1 MWSGKG
7 CVNSMSKVAVIGD
20 RDSILG
26 FKAIGLSVYPV
37 TDPDKAVGIIHRL
50 ARDGCSVIFITEQ
63 VAERVKE
70 TIDRYKTAPY
80 PAIIPIPNNE
90 GTTGFG
96 LRGVRANVEKAIG
109 ADIIFRGQ

>member
-1 MWSGKG
+1 
-7 CVNSMSKVAVIGD
+7 MSKIAVIGD

-37 TDPDKAVGIIHRL
+37 SDPDKAVGIIHRL

-109 ADIIFRGQ
+109 SDIIFRGQ

>member
-1 MWSGKG
+1 M
-7 CVNSMSKVAVIGD
+7 NSMSKVAVIGD

-37 TDPDKAVGIIHRL
+37 SDPDKAVGIIHRL

-109 ADIIFRGQ
+109 SDIIFRGQ

>member
-1 MWSGKG
+1 
-7 CVNSMSKVAVIGD
+7 MSKVAVIGD

-37 TDPDKAVGIIHRL
+37 SDPDKAVGIIHRL

-109 ADIIFRGQ
+109 SDIIFRGQ

>member
-1 MWSGKG
+1 
-7 CVNSMSKVAVIGD
+7 VNSMSKIAVIGD

-37 TDPDKAVGIIHRL
+37 SDPDKAVGIIHRL

-109 ADIIFRGQ
+109 SDIIFRGQ

>member
-1 MWSGKG
+1 M
-7 CVNSMSKVAVIGD
+7 NSMSKIAVIGD

-37 TDPDKAVGIIHRL
+37 SDPDKAVGIIHRL

-109 ADIIFRGQ
+109 SDIIFRGQ